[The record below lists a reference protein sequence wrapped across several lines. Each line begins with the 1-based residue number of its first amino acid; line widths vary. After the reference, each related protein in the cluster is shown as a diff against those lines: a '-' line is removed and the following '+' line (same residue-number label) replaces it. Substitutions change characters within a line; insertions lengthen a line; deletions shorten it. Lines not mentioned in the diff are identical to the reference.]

1 MSSLLAFQPEHTE
14 HVHRTSGMILVTD
27 YSAMVLTHP
36 AGSGCMPLDALTY
49 GYGLSLAFFLTNDQ
63 RPGPCGFSLASTC
76 GFFGFLAFFF
86 FFFLKFPF
94 LSSDPS
100 ILNLSAGMV
109 VGVLLLSL
117 IHI

>member
-86 FFFLKFPF
+86 FFFSNSHFF
-94 LSSDPS
+94 LLIPVFSTFQPVWSWECYSS
-100 ILNLSAGMV
+100 LSPA
-109 VGVLLLSL
+109 
-117 IHI
+117 